1 MNIQE
6 YISSGIVESYVM
18 GLATEQER
26 AEFEKNCSIYSELAE
41 AREAF
46 ELSLEKAAFENA
58 IAPITDMKEK
68 ILAKILQE
76 ENSAKIISI
85 NKPFLPTKKM
95 NWMKYAVA
103 ACLILLAGSAYWNYS
118 LIKVN
123 NELKSEKEN
132 FVTRIADFEKELKK
146 LSFINNT
153 INGYDP
159 KEYFQIVLDKY
170 AQTSSPQQLDTF
182 FKSVDLVGNSR
193 KIKDDAFFRQQ
204 SFCFQKDGANYKN
217 KYAFGFYFTF
227 EEKISFEK
235 VKSVTLGADNSVFS
249 IEIDELK
256 GDEISIFDEIE
267 IENSKKDSSKS
278 LKIVLL
284 SDTYIP
290 DYKYFKQNID
300 FILGGSVVP
309 FQYNTSSITD
319 KDHFNIKRSK
329 EKYQLLE
336 RGTVIYPKNTSEVIK
351 LLNQTAFKNIG
362 YNHFRI
368 LENN

>member
-1 MNIQE
+1 MPQ
-6 YISSGIVESYVM
+6 YLV
-18 GLATEQER
+18 
-26 AEFEKNCSIYSELAE
+26 K
-41 AREAF
+41 
-46 ELSLEKAAFENA
+46 LSPRNRFFFGGEKAFTAKDEASYTSESRYFAQQTA
-58 IAPITDMKEK
+58 ILGMLRYA
-68 ILAKILQE
+68 ILQATDFTDG
-76 ENSAKIISI
+76 ENDVGLSGFETRKTTNYGKIKGISPLFVLEGET
-85 NKPFLPTKKM
+85 KWLPVGKDYQFYTKKD
-95 NWMKYAVA
+95 NSGK
-103 ACLILLAGSAYWNYS
+103 
-118 LIKVN
+118 KVKN
-123 NELKSEKEN
+123 ING
-132 FVTRIADFEKELKK
+132 DFEKELKK